1 MDIFE
6 TGCVFFE
13 ITENRPLFPGRDEA
27 DQI

>member
-13 ITENRPLFPGRDEA
+13 LTENRPLFPGRDEA
-27 DQI
+27 D